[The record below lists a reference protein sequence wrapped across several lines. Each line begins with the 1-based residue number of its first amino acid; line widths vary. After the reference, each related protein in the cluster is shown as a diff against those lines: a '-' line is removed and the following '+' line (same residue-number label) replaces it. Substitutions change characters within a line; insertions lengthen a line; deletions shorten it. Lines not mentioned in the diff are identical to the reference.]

1 MKNLILLITLFS
13 ILIPRE
19 LMLNTDDVL
28 SVRNA
33 HHSSQ
38 GLNIDRQN
46 NTTDNNSSREDITL
60 FEWDFEGDTWNAD
73 SGWELTE
80 SSYNS
85 ETHSYLSPNTDAT
98 LNANWNVISDVVSLP
113 ALGDGEIMR
122 FKFWL
127 WGDMPDTDGNN
138 DSYLDDYYQLSIMDL
153 EALSWHASA
162 NAPGAEGS
170 AYWCADEE
178 IGPDGGYLDEWMQY
192 LDTPTITVGD
202 NAMLSADLKWTI
214 ESAAGAVVAGTCTDG
229 WDAANVRISADG
241 GATWALLEDPNMPYD
256 FDCGYGWIYNDSEYD
271 TGGSLNQVAA
281 GWGDS
286 NPISFGD
293 PIDSFSP
300 FSADLSAYAGQEVIV
315 RFAFGSDPAYST
327 FDQTDMTGFEVDNI
341 IIEDASGVLYGDD
354 CDDSSDANTMIPSGE
369 VWESMFYDYC
379 DSTRPGG
386 NGWEEYVPGL
396 AFNGNALHDI
406 SHLAGKDVLVKFSS
420 RYDADHD
427 GGQGQGFFIDDFI
440 IYKEAGL
447 AGPGDL
453 MAESGDTEAHLTW
466 QDMNAS
472 GENEDFAFDND
483 GFVDGNLISMVDADA
498 IGYAGTSFD
507 FAGTSTIHTV
517 DIYHDDAAN
526 TTDFRMD
533 ICPYGSVGTLFN
545 TETAYDCAQVE
556 TSTLV
561 DGWNTIDVPEW
572 AMSGSFIIAHSFNST
587 YGAVLDETADGS
599 HSYFSYQQSNGNT
612 ANWQSELSSDG
623 SFEGEWGIRANVSY
637 QGADVTYNVYR
648 DGSSVATGIDTYM
661 YTDTGLINNVEY
673 TYQVSATYSDG
684 AESDLSD
691 SVVVTP
697 QAQTVHEESHDDG
710 MAESQWHPAASNNWA
725 VVKYE
730 AASTGEE
737 VMRFKWYQ
745 VGSGG
750 AMYTKI
756 FADNNG
762 MPGDELYSGVTTG
775 GVDGWNDKDLST
787 QDLVVSGDFWVGIK
801 TFATTLPM
809 GVDTSSDAGVSMTG
823 TGADPTG
830 SWTSYAGNIMFRI
843 SLDSGTA
850 LSNEDNLLPSTF
862 NISNA
867 YPNPFN
873 PSTAINIDVPEAGL
887 LNVSVYNLKGQLAST
902 IVNKTVYPGSHSFV
916 WNASG
921 LTSGLYVMSVTYN
934 GNTYNQKVT
943 LVK

>member
-1 MKNLILLITLFS
+1 MKKLILLITLFS

-19 LMLNTDDVL
+19 LMINVDDML
-28 SVRNA
+28 SDRKANK
-33 HHSSQ
+33 SSQ
-38 GLNIDRQN
+38 GINIDRQN
-46 NTTDNNSSREDITL
+46 NTINDNSVREDITL
-60 FEWDFEGDTWNAD
+60 FEWDFEGDLWNND
-73 SGWELTE
+73 GGWELTE
-80 SSYNS
+80 TSYNS
-85 ETHSYLSPNTDAT
+85 ETHSYLSPNTAAT
-98 LNANWNVISDVVSLP
+98 QNAVWNLTSDIVTLP

-127 WGDMPDTDGNN
+127 WGDTPDTDGNN

-153 EALSWHASA
+153 EALSWHASE
-162 NAPGAEGS
+162 NAPGSGDGS
-170 AYWCADEE
+170 AYWCADEA

-192 LDTPTITVGD
+192 LDTPAMTIGD
-202 NAMLSADLKWTI
+202 NGMVSADLKWNL
-214 ESAAGAVVAGTCTDG
+214 ESPAGAVVAGTCTDG
-229 WDAANVRISADG
+229 WDAANVRISNDG
-241 GATWALLEDPNMPYD
+241 GATWALLSDPNLPYD

-281 GWGDS
+281 GWGGENS
-286 NPISFGD
+286 APLGSAY
-293 PIDSFSP
+293 SA
-300 FSADLSAYAGQEVIV
+300 FSADLSAWAGEEVII

-327 FDQTDMTGFEVDNI
+327 FDQTDMTGFVVDNI
-341 IIEDASGVLYGDD
+341 VVEDANGVLYGDD
-354 CDDSSDANTMIPSGE
+354 CDDSSNANTMVPSGE

-406 SHLAGKDVLVKFSS
+406 SHLAGKDVIVKFSS
-420 RYDADHD
+420 RYDADDD
-427 GGQGQGFFIDDFI
+427 GGAGQGIFIDDFI
-440 IYKEAGL
+440 IYKEAGI
-447 AGPGDL
+447 AGPGGL
-453 MAESGDTEAHLTW
+453 TAESGDTEAHLTW

-483 GFVDGNLISMVDADA
+483 GFGGNLISMVDADA
-498 IGYAGTSFD
+498 VGYAGTSFN
-507 FAGTSTIHTV
+507 FAGTSTVHTV
-517 DIYHDDAAN
+517 DFFH
-526 TTDFRMD
+526 TSGQTDFRMS

-545 TETAYDCAQVE
+545 TETAYDCVDVE
-556 TSTLV
+556 TSTLT

-572 AMSGSFIIAHSFNST
+572 EMSGNFIIAHSFNST
-587 YGAVLDETADGS
+587 YGAALDETADGS
-599 HSYFSYQQSNGNT
+599 HSYFSYQQANGNT

-648 DGSSVATGIDTYM
+648 DGTSTATGIDTYM

-691 SVVVTP
+691 PVVVTP
-697 QAQTVHEESHDDG
+697 QAQTVHEESYDDG
-710 MAESQWHPAASNNWA
+710 TSESTWNPAASNNWA
-725 VVKYE
+725 AVKYS
-730 AASTGEE
+730 AATTGEE

-750 AMYTKI
+750 AMYVKI
-756 FADNNG
+756 FADDSG

-787 QDLVVSGDFWVGIK
+787 QDLVVSGDFWVGVK

-809 GVDTSSDAGVSMTG
+809 GVDTTTDAGASMTNDG
-823 TGADPTG
+823 GGWSAYT
-830 SWTSYAGNIMFRI
+830 GNIMFRV

-850 LSNEDNLLPSTF
+850 LSNEENLLPSIF
-862 NISNA
+862 DISNA

-873 PSTAINIDVPEAGL
+873 PSTTVNIDIPEAGL
-887 LNVSVYNLKGQLAST
+887 LNISVYNLKGQLVST
-902 IVNKTVYPGSHSFV
+902 VINETVYAGSHSFV
-916 WNASG
+916 WNAGG
-921 LTSGLYVMSVTYN
+921 LTSGLYVMSVTYD

>member
-1 MKNLILLITLFS
+1 MKKLILLITLFS

-19 LMLNTDDVL
+19 LMINVDDML
-28 SVRNA
+28 SDRKANK
-33 HHSSQ
+33 SSQ
-38 GLNIDRQN
+38 GINIDRQN
-46 NTTDNNSSREDITL
+46 NTINDNSVREDITL
-60 FEWDFEGDTWNAD
+60 FEWDFEGDLWNND
-73 SGWELTE
+73 GGWELTE
-80 SSYNS
+80 TSYNS
-85 ETHSYLSPNTDAT
+85 ETHSYLSPNTAAT
-98 LNANWNVISDVVSLP
+98 QNAVWNLTSDIVTLP

-127 WGDMPDTDGNN
+127 WGDTPDTDGNN

-153 EALSWHASA
+153 EALSWHASE
-162 NAPGAEGS
+162 NAPGSGDGS
-170 AYWCADEE
+170 AYWCADEA

-192 LDTPTITVGD
+192 LDTPAMTIGD
-202 NAMLSADLKWTI
+202 NGMVSADLKWNL
-214 ESAAGAVVAGTCTDG
+214 ESPAGAVVAGTCTDG
-229 WDAANVRISADG
+229 WDAANVRISNDG
-241 GATWALLEDPNMPYD
+241 GATWALLSDPNLPYD

-281 GWGDS
+281 GWGGENS
-286 NPISFGD
+286 APLGSAY
-293 PIDSFSP
+293 SA
-300 FSADLSAYAGQEVIV
+300 FSADLSAWAGEEVII

-327 FDQTDMTGFEVDNI
+327 FDQTDMTGFVVDNI
-341 IIEDASGVLYGDD
+341 VVEDANGVLYGDD
-354 CDDSSDANTMIPSGE
+354 CDDSSNANTMVPSGE

-406 SHLAGKDVLVKFSS
+406 SHLAGKDVIVKFSS
-420 RYDADHD
+420 RYDADDD
-427 GGQGQGFFIDDFI
+427 GGAGQGIFIDDFI
-440 IYKEAGL
+440 IYKEAGI
-447 AGPGDL
+447 AGPGGL
-453 MAESGDTEAHLTW
+453 TAESGDTEAHLTW

-483 GFVDGNLISMVDADA
+483 GFGGNLISMVDADA
-498 IGYAGTSFD
+498 VGYAGTSFN
-507 FAGTSTIHTV
+507 FAGTSTVHTV
-517 DIYHDDAAN
+517 DFFH
-526 TTDFRMD
+526 TSGQTDFRMS

-545 TETAYDCAQVE
+545 TETAYDCVDVE
-556 TSTLV
+556 TSTLT

-572 AMSGSFIIAHSFNST
+572 EMSGNFIIAHSFNST
-587 YGAVLDETADGS
+587 YGAALDETADGS
-599 HSYFSYQQSNGNT
+599 HSYFSYQQANGNT

-648 DGSSVATGIDTYM
+648 DGTSTATGIDTYM

-691 SVVVTP
+691 PVVVTP
-697 QAQTVHEESHDDG
+697 QAQTVHEESYDDG
-710 MAESQWHPAASNNWA
+710 TSESTWNPAASNNWA
-725 VVKYE
+725 AVKYS
-730 AASTGEE
+730 AATTGEE

-750 AMYTKI
+750 AMYVKI
-756 FADNNG
+756 FADDNG

-787 QDLVVSGDFWVGIK
+787 QDLVVSGDFWVGVK

-809 GVDTSSDAGVSMTG
+809 GVDTTTDAGASMTNDG
-823 TGADPTG
+823 GGWSA
-830 SWTSYAGNIMFRI
+830 YAGNIMFRV

-850 LSNEDNLLPSTF
+850 LSNEENLLPSIF
-862 NISNA
+862 DISNA

-873 PSTAINIDVPEAGL
+873 PSTTVNIDIPEAGL
-887 LNVSVYNLKGQLAST
+887 LNISVYNLKGQLVST
-902 IVNKTVYPGSHSFV
+902 VINETVYAGSHSFV
-916 WNASG
+916 WNAGG
-921 LTSGLYVMSVTYN
+921 LTSGLYVMSVTYD

>member
-1 MKNLILLITLFS
+1 MKRLILLITLFS

-19 LMLNTDDVL
+19 LMLNTDDAL
-28 SVRNA
+28 SARNA
-33 HHSSQ
+33 HNSSQ
-38 GLNIDRQN
+38 GFNIDRQN
-46 NTTDNNSSREDITL
+46 NTINDNSVREDITL
-60 FEWDFEGDTWNAD
+60 FEWDFEGDLWNHD
-73 SGWELTE
+73 EGWELTE
-80 SSYNS
+80 TSYNS
-85 ETHSYLSPNTDAT
+85 ETHSYLSPNTIAT
-98 LNANWNVISDVVSLP
+98 QNAVWNLTSDIVTLP

-127 WGDMPDTDGNN
+127 WGDTPDTDGNN

-153 EALSWHASA
+153 EALSWHASE
-162 NAPGAEGS
+162 NAPGSGDGS
-170 AYWCADEE
+170 AYWCADEA

-192 LDTPTITVGD
+192 LDTPAMTIGD
-202 NAMLSADLKWTI
+202 NGMVSADLKWNL
-214 ESAAGAVVAGTCTDG
+214 ESPAGAVVAGTCTDG
-229 WDAANVRISADG
+229 WDAANVRISNDG
-241 GATWALLEDPNMPYD
+241 GATWALLSDPNLPYD

-281 GWGDS
+281 GWGGENS
-286 NPISFGD
+286 PPLGSAY
-293 PIDSFSP
+293 SP
-300 FSADLSAYAGQEVIV
+300 FSADLSAWAGQEVII

-327 FDQTDMTGFEVDNI
+327 FDQTDMTGFIADNI
-341 IIEDASGVLYGDD
+341 IVEDASGVLYGDD
-354 CDDSSDANTMIPSGE
+354 CDDSSDANTMVPSGE

-406 SHLAGKDVLVKFSS
+406 SHLAGKDVIVKFSA
-420 RYDADHD
+420 RYDADDD
-427 GGQGQGFFIDDFI
+427 GGAGQGIFIDDFI

-447 AGPGDL
+447 AGPGGL
-453 MAESGDTEAHLTW
+453 TAESGDTEAHLTW

-483 GFVDGNLISMVDADA
+483 GFGGNLISMVDADA
-498 IGYAGTSFD
+498 VGYAGTSFD
-507 FAGTSTIHTV
+507 FAGTSTVHTV
-517 DIYHDDAAN
+517 DIFH
-526 TTDFRMD
+526 TSGQTDFRMD
-533 ICPYGSVGTLFN
+533 ICAYGSVGTLFN

-572 AMSGSFIIAHSFNST
+572 AMSGNFIIAHSFNST
-587 YGAVLDETADGS
+587 YGAALDETADGS

-648 DGSSVATGIDTYM
+648 DGTSTATGVDTYM

-691 SVVVTP
+691 PVVVTP

-725 VVKYE
+725 AVKYE

-745 VGSGG
+745 IGSGG

-756 FADNNG
+756 FADDNG

-775 GVDGWNDKDLST
+775 GVDGWNDKDLSS
-787 QDLVVSGDFWVGIK
+787 QDLVVSGDFWVGVK

-809 GVDTSSDAGVSMTG
+809 GVDTTTDAGLSMTNDG
-823 TGADPTG
+823 NG
-830 SWTSYAGNIMFRI
+830 WTTYSGNIMFRV

-862 NISNA
+862 DISNA

-873 PSTAINIDVPEAGL
+873 PSTTVNIDIPEAGL
-887 LNVSVYNLKGQLAST
+887 LNVSVYNLKGQLIST
-902 IVNKTVYPGSHSFV
+902 VVNKTVYPGSHSFV

-934 GNTYNQKVT
+934 GDTYNQKVT

>member
-1 MKNLILLITLFS
+1 MKKLMLLITLFS

-19 LMLNTDDVL
+19 LMLNTNDAL
-28 SVRNA
+28 SVRSA

-46 NTTDNNSSREDITL
+46 NTIDNNSSREDITL

-85 ETHSYLSPNTDAT
+85 ETHSYLSPNTDST
-98 LNANWNVISDVVSLP
+98 LNANWNLISDVVSLP

-162 NAPGAEGS
+162 DAPGADGS

-192 LDTPTITVGD
+192 LDTPSIMVGD
-202 NAMLSADLKWTI
+202 NAMLSADLKWTL
-214 ESAAGAVVAGTCTDG
+214 ESAAGATVAGTCTDG

-241 GATWALLEDPNMPYD
+241 GTTWDLLEDPNMPYD

-286 NPISFGD
+286 NPVPFGE
-293 PIDSFSP
+293 PVDSFSP

-327 FDQTDMTGFEVDNI
+327 FDQTDMTGFEADNI
-341 IIEDASGVLYGDD
+341 IIEDASGVLYGDN

-406 SHLAGKDVLVKFSS
+406 SHLAGKDVLIKFTS

-427 GGQGQGFFIDDFI
+427 GGQGQGFFVDDFI

-447 AGPGDL
+447 AGPGGL
-453 MAESGDTEAHLTW
+453 MVESGDTEADLTW

-472 GENEDFAFDND
+472 GDNEDFAFDND

-507 FAGTSTIHTV
+507 FAGTSTVHTV
-517 DIYHDDAAN
+517 DIYHDDTAN
-526 TTDFRMD
+526 ATDFRMD
-533 ICPYGSVGTLFN
+533 ICAYGSVGTLFN

-572 AMSGSFIIAHSFNST
+572 GMSGSFIIAHSFNNT

-648 DGSSVATGIDTYM
+648 DGANVATGIDTYM

-710 MAESQWHPAASNNWA
+710 MAESQWHPASSNNWA
-725 VVKYE
+725 AVKYE

-756 FADNNG
+756 FADDNG

-775 GVDGWNDKDLST
+775 GVDGWNDKDLSS
-787 QDLVVSGDFWVGIK
+787 QDLVVYGDFWVGVK

-809 GVDTSSDAGVSMTG
+809 GVDTSSDAGVSMTNDG
-823 TGADPTG
+823 TAWAT
-830 SWTSYAGNIMFRI
+830 YAGNIMFRV

-850 LSNEDNLLPSTF
+850 LSNEDNLLPLTF
-862 NISNA
+862 DISNA

-873 PSTAINIDVPEAGL
+873 PSTTVNIDIPEAGL
-887 LNVSVYNLKGQLAST
+887 LNVSVYNLKGQLIST
-902 IVNKTVYPGSHSFV
+902 VTNKTVYPGSHSFV